1 MTSGYDLAVVLS
13 TDVPERLYSGL
24 SVLVSS
30 AADGAR
36 CAGLATFRGLDL
48 LIDEDLLRRAGEP
61 EATSELSWAGRE
73 VFARSLLELRDT
85 AFSLDGLELY
95 ACAASVETMNLTRDD
110 VEHRLG
116 PVMSMP
122 RFLKATAGAT
132 LLFV

>member
-1 MTSGYDLAVVLS
+1 MTTGYDLAVILS
-13 TDVPERLYSGL
+13 TGLPERLYSGL

-36 CAGLATFRGLDL
+36 CTGLATFRGLDL

-61 EATSELSWAGRE
+61 EVTTELSWAGRE
-73 VFARSLLELRDT
+73 VFARSLVDLRDT
-85 AFSLDGLELY
+85 ALALDHLELY

-116 PVMSMP
+116 PIMSMP
-122 RFLKATAGAT
+122 RFLKATAGAR